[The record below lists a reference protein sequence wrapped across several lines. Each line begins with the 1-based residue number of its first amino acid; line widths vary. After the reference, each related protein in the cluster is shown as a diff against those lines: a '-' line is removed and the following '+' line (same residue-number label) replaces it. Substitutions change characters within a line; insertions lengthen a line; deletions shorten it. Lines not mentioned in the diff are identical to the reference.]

1 MLHVP
6 MERLTSRVPRLKGLL
21 MSTSPGHSR
30 LWIAAVVVLAVAT
43 VGANWYLYFRD
54 SGHGARLTSDNAEDP
69 TASRAQVVCFGHVD
83 VEYGVQSLYPLQ
95 PGRVK
100 EVLVHDAARVKSGKA
115 LLHLDDSQAKN
126 VLREAEADLKAAV
139 AQREQARLAREQHEA
154 KGEQQDAAIK
164 AARSRHSAA
173 KNILARKQQLR
184 KANQLSAEEVQAA
197 SDQADEAKA
206 GLDAEL
212 AKKTELDLAKPQ
224 LVLDRAEADVLAKE
238 ARRDQA
244 QQAVDECTLRAPAD
258 GEVLRVLVG
267 PGDVL
272 GPQPKQPAILFCP
285 KKPLLI
291 RAEVSQE
298 FAGRV
303 HVGQPAWIQDD
314 TDATQ
319 TWKGKVVRVSRW
331 YTHRRSIMQE
341 PLQLNDVRTLECI
354 VAFDD
359 PDPPVIRIGQRMR
372 ITIGDEPEK

>member
-1 MLHVP
+1 MLHVS

-30 LWIAAVVVLAVAT
+30 LWVAAVIVLAVAT
-43 VGANWYLYFRD
+43 VGANWFLYFRD
-54 SGHGARLTSDNAEDP
+54 SGHQARLATESPEEQDA
-69 TASRAQVVCFGHVD
+69 TRAQVVCFGHVD

-100 EVLVHDAARVKSGKA
+100 EVLVHDAARVKAGKA
-115 LLHLDDSQAKN
+115 LLEMDDRNAKN
-126 VLREAEADLKAAV
+126 VLREADADLKAAV
-139 AQREQARLAREQHEA
+139 AQREQARTGREQHEA
-154 KGEQQDAAIK
+154 KGEQQEAAVK

-173 KNILARKQQLR
+173 KNVLARKKQLQ
-184 KANQLSAEEVQAA
+184 KANQISAEEVQAA
-197 SDQADEAKA
+197 ADQVDEAKA

-212 AKKTELDLAKPQ
+212 AKKAELDLVKPQ
-224 LVLDRAEADVLAKE
+224 LALDRAEADVLAKE

-244 QQAVDECTLRAPAD
+244 QQAVDECTLKAPAD

-272 GPQPKQPAILFCP
+272 GSQPKQPAILFCP
-285 KKPLLI
+285 KKPMLI

-303 HVGQPAWIQDD
+303 RVGQPARIQDD

-372 ITIGDEPEK
+372 ISIGDEPEK

>member
-1 MLHVP
+1 
-6 MERLTSRVPRLKGLL
+6 

-30 LWIAAVVVLAVAT
+30 LWLLAVVLLAVAT

-54 SGHGARLTSDNAEDP
+54 SHVNRLAMETGEDNSSTRTP
-69 TASRAQVVCFGHVD
+69 VFCFGHVD

-100 EVLVHDAARVKSGKA
+100 EVLVHDATRVKSGKG
-115 LLHLDDSQAKN
+115 LLQLDDRHAKN
-126 VLREAEADLKAAV
+126 VLREAEADLKAAM
-139 AQREQARLAREQHEA
+139 ALRDQAKLSEEQHAA
-154 KGEQQDAAIK
+154 KVEQQDAAIK

-173 KNILARKQQLR
+173 KNVLARKKQLQ
-184 KANQLSAEEVQAA
+184 KANQVSAEEVQAA
-197 SDQADEAKA
+197 ADQVDEAKA

-212 AKKTELDLAKPQ
+212 AKKAELDLLKPQ
-224 LVLDRAEADVLAKE
+224 LILDRAEANVLAKE
-238 ARRDQA
+238 AKRDQA

-272 GPQPKQPAILFCP
+272 GSQPKQPAILFLP
-285 KKPLLI
+285 KKPMLI

-303 HVGQPAWIQDD
+303 QVGQTAEIQDD

-319 TWKGKVVRVSRW
+319 TWKGKVVRISRW

-372 ITIGDEPEK
+372 IKIGDEPTK